1 VTIPQGELAALGT
14 SCAWSV
20 GYVFFSIAVRRI
32 GPDVLNRLR
41 LAMALVILLLLHTLV
56 YGIPLPL
63 HVEAWRLGWLA
74 LAGVVGFVL
83 SDAMLFR
90 ALDTLG
96 PQRTSLVMA
105 LVPVAS
111 SLLAW
116 GAFGERLSLVEMG
129 AIALVI
135 GGIAL
140 VLWKGERRAL
150 LSRRAYL
157 VGIGLAVASSC
168 AQASRYVLSKEGM
181 AGGFPVLSTN
191 VLQILSATLIIWLLA
206 FFQKKART
214 TVASLADRTGAW
226 ASLGG
231 AASGPVV
238 GVTLSLVALNLAPVG
253 VASTLMALSPVFLL
267 PLSRVL
273 FKEPIRPR
281 AVAGTL
287 VAMAG
292 VAILFLA

>member
-1 VTIPQGELAALGT
+1 VAIPQGELAALGT
-14 SCAWSV
+14 SCAWSL
-20 GYVFFSIAVRRI
+20 GYIFFSIGVRKI
-32 GPDVLNRLR
+32 GPDNVNRLR
-41 LAMALVILLLLHTLV
+41 LAMALGILLVLHTLT
-56 YGIPLPL
+56 YGLPIPLG
-63 HVEAWRLGWLA
+63 VELWRLGWLA
-74 LAGVVGFVL
+74 LAGVIGFVL

-116 GAFGERLSLVEMG
+116 GAFGERLSLAEMG
-129 AIALVI
+129 GIALVI

-140 VLWKGERRAL
+140 VLWNREKRESAPRRT
-150 LSRRAYL
+150 YL
-157 VGIGLAVASSC
+157 AGIGLAVASSC
-168 AQASRYVLSKEGM
+168 AQASRYILSKEGM
-181 AGGFPVLSTN
+181 AGGFPILSTN
-191 VLQILSATLIIWLLA
+191 VLQILSATVAIWVLA
-206 FFQKKART
+206 LFQKKVRT
-214 TVASLADRTGAW
+214 TVSSLVDRTGAW

-238 GVTLSLVALNLAPVG
+238 GVTLSLVALNFAPVG

>member
-1 VTIPQGELAALGT
+1 MSALQGDLAALGT
-14 SCAWSV
+14 SAAWSI
-20 GYVFFSIAVRRI
+20 GYIFFSIGVRRI
-32 GPDVLNRLR
+32 GPDNVNRLR
-41 LAMALVILLLLHTLV
+41 LAMAAGILLVLHSLV
-56 YGIPLPL
+56 YHVPIPL
-63 HVEAWRLGWLA
+63 HVELWRLGWLA
-74 LAGVVGFVL
+74 LAGVVGFIL

-90 ALDTLG
+90 ALGTLG

-116 GAFGERLSLVEMG
+116 GAFGETLSLLQIG

-140 VLWKGERRAL
+140 VLWRGERACAT
-150 LSRRAYL
+150 SRHAYL
-157 VGIGLAVASSC
+157 GGIVLAVCSSC

-181 AGGFPVLSTN
+181 RGGFPILSTN
-191 VLQILSATLIIWLLA
+191 VLQILSATVAIWILALL
-206 FFQKKART
+206 QRKAGEA
-214 TVASLADRTGAW
+214 VSSLSDRTGAL

-231 AASGPVV
+231 AMSGPVV
-238 GVTLSLVALNLAPVG
+238 GVTLSLVALVLAPVG
-253 VASTLMALSPVFLL
+253 IASTLMALSPIFLL
-267 PLSRVL
+267 PLSRLL

-281 AVAGTL
+281 AVLGTL

>member
-1 VTIPQGELAALGT
+1 MAIPQGELAALGT
-14 SCAWSV
+14 SCAWSL
-20 GYVFFSIAVRRI
+20 GYIFFSIGVRKI
-32 GPDVLNRLR
+32 GPDNVNRLR
-41 LAMALVILLLLHTLV
+41 LAMALGILLVLHTLA
-56 YGIPLPL
+56 YGLPIPLG
-63 HVEAWRLGWLA
+63 VELWRLGWLA

-116 GAFGERLSLVEMG
+116 GAFGERLSLAEMG
-129 AIALVI
+129 GIALVI

-140 VLWKGERRAL
+140 VLWKGEMRAAVP
-150 LSRRAYL
+150 RRAYL

-168 AQASRYVLSKEGM
+168 AQASRYILSKEGM
-181 AGGFPVLSTN
+181 AGGFPILSTN
-191 VLQILSATLIIWLLA
+191 VLQILSATVAIWLLA
-206 FFQKKART
+206 LFQKKVRT
-214 TVASLADRTGAW
+214 TVSSLADRTGAW

-238 GVTLSLVALNLAPVG
+238 GVTLSLVALNFAPVG
-253 VASTLMALSPVFLL
+253 VASTLMALSPVLLL
-267 PLSRVL
+267 PLSRIL

>member
-1 VTIPQGELAALGT
+1 VTAIQGELAALGT
-14 SCAWSV
+14 SAAWSL
-20 GYVFFSIAVRRI
+20 GYVFFSIGVRRI
-32 GPDVLNRLR
+32 GPDNVNRLR
-41 LAMALVILLLLHTLV
+41 LAMALVILLGLHASV
-56 YGIPLPL
+56 YGPPIPL
-63 HVEAWRLGWLA
+63 HVELWRLGWLA

-90 ALDTLG
+90 ALGTLG
-96 PQRTSLVMA
+96 PQRTALVMA

-116 GAFGERLSLVEMG
+116 VAFGERLSLLEIG

-140 VLWKGERRAL
+140 VLWKGEGRTAI
-150 LSRRAYL
+150 SRRAYL
-157 VGIGLAVASSC
+157 GGIALAVASSC
-168 AQASRYVLSKEGM
+168 AQASRYILSKEGM
-181 AGGFPVLSTN
+181 KGGFPILSTN
-191 VLQILSATLIIWLLA
+191 VLQILSATAAIWILALL
-206 FFQKKART
+206 QRKARDA
-214 TVASLADRTGAW
+214 VSSLSDRAGAL

-231 AASGPVV
+231 AASGPVL

-267 PLSRVL
+267 PVSRVL

-287 VAMAG
+287 VAVAG
-292 VAILFLA
+292 VAMLFLA

>member
-1 VTIPQGELAALGT
+1 MTIPQGELAALGT

-41 LAMALVILLLLHTLV
+41 LAMALFILVLLHLIV
-56 YGIPLPL
+56 YRTPIPLE
-63 HVEAWRLGWLA
+63 VELPRLGWLA

-116 GAFGERLSLVEMG
+116 GAFGERLSPLQIG

-135 GGIAL
+135 AGIAL

-157 VGIGLAVASSC
+157 AGIGLAAASSC
-168 AQASRYVLSKEGM
+168 AQASRYNLSKEGM
-181 AGGFPVLSTN
+181 AGGFPILSTN
-191 VLQILSATLIIWLLA
+191 VLQILSATLAIWLLA
-206 FFQKKART
+206 LLQRKART

-231 AASGPVV
+231 AASGPVL

-253 VASTLMALSPVFLL
+253 VASTLMALSPVLLL
-267 PLSRVL
+267 PLSRIL